1 LNGEKGGQPVK
12 SYSTVP
18 AIIFAIVAVVATAGC
33 APGSQASKQAGQG
46 AKAGA
51 VGGAVAGAVGS
62 VLWGGN
68 PFGGAARGA
77 AVGAASGA
85 AVGGVSGSMADS
97 AAKEQAAK
105 PTETDAK
112 LAELRQRIGDRNYAT
127 ALLLAQCQNRNAIA
141 SAQETLAATQDPK
154 ERMYAMFIESVAAEE
169 SGDKALA
176 ASIYPKML
184 QEDGSRGS
192 VEKLRAD
199 TLEGVMKVQAA
210 RREYGLPPI
219 CG

>member
-1 LNGEKGGQPVK
+1 VK
-12 SYSTVP
+12 SYATVP

-46 AKAGA
+46 AAAGT

-62 VLWGGN
+62 LLWGGN
-68 PFGGAARGA
+68 PVQGAARGA

-85 AVGGVSGSMADS
+85 AAGAVSGSMADS
-97 AAKEQAAK
+97 AAKEKAAK
-105 PTETDAK
+105 PAEADAK

-127 ALLLAQCQNRNAIA
+127 ALLLAQCQNRNAIT
-141 SAQETLAATQDPK
+141 SAQATLAATQDPK

-176 ASIYPKML
+176 ASIYPKMV
-184 QEDGSRGS
+184 QEDGSLGS

-199 TLEGVMKVQAA
+199 ALEGVMKVQAA
-210 RREYGLPPI
+210 RKEYGLPPI

>member
-1 LNGEKGGQPVK
+1 MK
-12 SYSTVP
+12 SYATVP
-18 AIIFAIVAVVATAGC
+18 AIILAIVAVVGAAGC

-105 PTETDAK
+105 PAEADAK

-127 ALLLAQCQNRNAIA
+127 AMLLAQCQNRNAIA
-141 SAQETLAATQDPK
+141 SAEETLAATQDPK

-169 SGDKALA
+169 LGDKALA
-176 ASIYPKML
+176 ASIYPKMV
-184 QEDGSRGS
+184 QEDGSLGS

-199 TLEGVMKVQAA
+199 TLEGVMKVQTA
-210 RREYGLPPI
+210 RRDHGLPPT